1 MYKRDKE
8 IKYSSDFQ
16 EYKQIIK
23 SKKDHYRKS
32 FQNVSEKTTK
42 LFHGSNGFRIK
53 KYDIVGDTRKPRN
66 SRTQLRLL
74 LIIIR

>member
-1 MYKRDKE
+1 MPKHREWHIVSSECAIFGTACMYKRDKE

-32 FQNVSEKTTK
+32 VQNVSEKTTK

-53 KYDIVGDTRKPRN
+53 K
-66 SRTQLRLL
+66 
-74 LIIIR
+74 

>member
-8 IKYSSDFQ
+8 IKYLSDFQ

-32 FQNVSEKTTK
+32 FQNVSEKTPK

-53 KYDIVGDTRKPRN
+53 K
-66 SRTQLRLL
+66 
-74 LIIIR
+74 